1 MQFCELALAVA
12 VDKMLPF
19 LLAVPSLQLPAV
31 DVLRSSVL
39 RGLETSE
46 RGVYTA
52 ERQREELGR
61 RLRDRLSGGDGLSRL
76 AAADYAV
83 RPGTSVVITGATEGI
98 GREAA
103 RFLADA
109 NIGVIVCA
117 RDAAK
122 AETAASYI
130 REAGANAS
138 LVRTVTCDLSSVDSV
153 DAASG
158 MVLAAAEEMG
168 APLRGLLLNAGVW
181 PTSKQITADGAE
193 VAWQSN
199 HLGHFQLANQLL
211 PAMAESAGDAD
222 ELRVVTVSSS
232 AHGIPSALDLDDV
245 TWERRKFDASIN
257 YGETKLANLL
267 FAQELAERAPSPR
280 FKSLAVHPGVVAT
293 SLFRDF
299 GAAAPPAQVLGLLD
313 DTPLGLVFRSPRDG
327 CRSSLYAL
335 LSPTVPN
342 GAYVVD
348 CEPTDTSPA
357 SKAPRARAELWEWSA
372 AWLRARGIDATL

>member
-1 MQFCELALAVA
+1 M
-12 VDKMLPF
+12 
-19 LLAVPSLQLPAV
+19 
-31 DVLRSSVL
+31 
-39 RGLETSE
+39 
-46 RGVYTA
+46 
-52 ERQREELGR
+52 
-61 RLRDRLSGGDGLSRL
+61 
-76 AAADYAV
+76 
-83 RPGTSVVITGATEGI
+83 RPGTSVAITGATEGI

-117 RDAAK
+117 RDAARRRRRRR
-122 AETAASYI
+122 TSAS
-130 REAGANAS
+130 RLGANAS

-181 PTSKQITADGAE
+181 PTAKVITADGAE

-245 TWERRKFDASIN
+245 TWERRKFDASVN

-313 DTPLGLVFRSPRDG
+313 DTPLGLVFRSPRG
-327 CRSSLYAL
+327 AL
-335 LSPTVPN
+335 PLVVVRAALAHTVPN

-348 CEPTDTSPA
+348 CEPTHTSPA
-357 SKAPRARAELWEWSA
+357 SKAPRAHTEMWEG
-372 AWLRARGIDATL
+372 RRTPGARGIDATL

>member
-1 MQFCELALAVA
+1 M
-12 VDKMLPF
+12 
-19 LLAVPSLQLPAV
+19 
-31 DVLRSSVL
+31 R
-39 RGLETSE
+39 
-46 RGVYTA
+46 
-52 ERQREELGR
+52 
-61 RLRDRLSGGDGLSRL
+61 
-76 AAADYAV
+76 
-83 RPGTSVVITGATEGI
+83 
-98 GREAA
+98 
-103 RFLADA
+103 
-109 NIGVIVCA
+109 
-117 RDAAK
+117 
-122 AETAASYI
+122 
-130 REAGANAS
+130 
-138 LVRTVTCDLSSVDSV
+138 
-153 DAASG
+153 
-158 MVLAAAEEMG
+158 
-168 APLRGLLLNAGVW
+168 
-181 PTSKQITADGAE
+181 
-193 VAWQSN
+193 
-199 HLGHFQLANQLL
+199 
-211 PAMAESAGDAD
+211 
-222 ELRVVTVSSS
+222 
-232 AHGIPSALDLDDV
+232 
-245 TWERRKFDASIN
+245 ERRKFDASIN

>member
-1 MQFCELALAVA
+1 
-12 VDKMLPF
+12 MLPF

-83 RPGTSVVITGATEGI
+83 RPGTSVAITGATEGI

-158 MVLAAAEEMG
+158 MVLAAADEMG

-181 PTSKQITADGAE
+181 PTSKVITADGAE

-232 AHGIPSALDLDDV
+232 AHGIPSALDLDDM
-245 TWERRKFDASIN
+245 TWERRKFDASVN